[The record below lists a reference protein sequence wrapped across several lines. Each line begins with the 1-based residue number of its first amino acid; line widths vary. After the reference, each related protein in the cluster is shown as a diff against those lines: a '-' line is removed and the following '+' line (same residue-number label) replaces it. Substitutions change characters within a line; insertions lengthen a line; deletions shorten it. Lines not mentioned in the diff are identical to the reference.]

1 MKKILLI
8 TCLILGALITKAQT
22 KVTYYNKQYEQV
34 TEQKA
39 RYVKTETTIPN
50 GLNVTREI
58 DLKTGKVTQN
68 DTFKGSEPYGIWK
81 SGREVLDYS
90 FALVYTENECDNNN
104 LLPKLNN
111 YFVDVDSLRY
121 KAPMVSEKVTFHLF
135 LAKNLIYP
143 APAKENN
150 IQGRVK
156 AKFTIG
162 KDGSVSNISIID
174 GVNVVLDKEFVRI
187 LRKLKF
193 ATPPKINGQ
202 PVELCVTVPCVFR
215 LE

>member
-1 MKKILLI
+1 M
-8 TCLILGALITKAQT
+8 
-22 KVTYYNKQYEQV
+22 
-34 TEQKA
+34 
-39 RYVKTETTIPN
+39 
-50 GLNVTREI
+50 
-58 DLKTGKVTQN
+58 
-68 DTFKGSEPYGIWK
+68 
-81 SGREVLDYS
+81 
-90 FALVYTENECDNNN
+90 LVYTENECDKNN

-121 KAPMVSEKVTFHLF
+121 KAPMVSEKETFHLF

-202 PVELCVTVPCVFR
+202 PVELCVTAPCVFR

>member
-1 MKKILLI
+1 MNKILLVA
-8 TCLILGALITKAQT
+8 CLILSTLITKAQT
-22 KVTYYNKQYEQV
+22 KVTYYNKQYQEV

-39 RYVKTETTIPN
+39 RYVRTETTTLN

-58 DLKTGKVTQN
+58 DLKTGKITQN

-90 FALVYTENECDNNN
+90 FELVYTENECDNNT

-111 YFVDVDSLRY
+111 FLVDVDSLRY
-121 KAPMVSEKVTFHLF
+121 KAPMVSEEETFYRF
-135 LAKNLIYP
+135 LAKNIHYP

-150 IQGRVK
+150 IQGRIM

-162 KDGSVSNISIID
+162 KDGSVSNISIIK
-174 GVNVVLDKEFVRI
+174 GVNVVLDKEFVRV

-202 PVELCVTVPCVFR
+202 PVELCVTAPCVFR